1 MNNTQPLH
9 RWECL
14 ENSYSRASVIVTTTY
29 DYIIIAHDHSLSPIN
44 ILSHHNLSLSAL
56 NPLQCIQDKEKL
68 LDVGKI

>member
-1 MNNTQPLH
+1 MSVAL
-9 RWECL
+9 
-14 ENSYSRASVIVTTTY
+14 VIVTTTY